1 MKLTK
6 LHLIIILG
14 LVIILC
20 PIFGVC
26 SNAREGFNPEENQEE
41 EQTEEGMQLTGG
53 KDKKVKQEYMS
64 SDGYSD
70 PNFADEESKDGFEN
84 DNGNGALNESLTFD
98 EFRNL

>member
-14 LVIILC
+14 FVIILC

-26 SNAREGFNPEENQEE
+26 SNAREGFDTEENPEE
-41 EQTEEGMQLTGG
+41 EQTEEGTQLTGG

-70 PNFADEESKDGFEN
+70 PNFVDEESRDSFEN
-84 DNGNGALNESLTFD
+84 DNGNVTPNEFQQL
-98 EFRNL
+98 